1 MAWVFGHH
9 NAHLL
14 LPSEEWKSFLV
25 IHKANLTAK
34 VARCRTAHAYECRKS
49 SENRHGRH
57 RDLGKKI
64 QPHQKKGFDRFAL
77 TGWTVTRAS
86 KRAGLR
92 IHIYNT
98 WAGGPQKGHE
108 MLCHLHTC
116 LNDQIK
122 IKKKKIEQSMQSL
135 CGAERKEHRGNYQR
149 WQDFSAPNRAC
160 PCWCKHWTTYVPLPT
175 ECKKKSVRKDNWN

>member
-9 NAHLL
+9 NANLL
-14 LPSEEWKSFLV
+14 LPSEKWKSFLV

-122 IKKKKIEQSMQSL
+122 KKKNRTEYAIAAWSRTQGTQRELPKVAGFQCAKQGMSLLVQALDYLRTTAYRMQKE
-135 CGAERKEHRGNYQR
+135 ER
-149 WQDFSAPNRAC
+149 
-160 PCWCKHWTTYVPLPT
+160 
-175 ECKKKSVRKDNWN
+175 